1 MNDIPI
7 SFLLI
12 SLALLIVISGFFSG
26 SETSLMSL
34 NRYRLKNLS
43 DKKHKGASRAQRL
56 LETPERL
63 IGVILLGNNLVN
75 ILASAIGT
83 IIGTRLM
90 GDYGFIFSTFVLT
103 FVILVFAEVTPKTLA
118 ALHPERFAFPST
130 IILKPL
136 SFISFPVVWFIN
148 LFTRSIFKILGISAK
163 ARSHYDLNSEELRIV
178 VNEAST
184 MIPHQHQK
192 MLLSILDLEK
202 VTVEDIM
209 IPRNEIIGIDINDDW
224 QDIIRQL
231 SESQHT
237 RLPIYDSDIDKICGM
252 IHIREALH
260 LFNKEITS
268 KEDLQ
273 KIIREPYFVPE
284 GTPLNTQLLNFQHE
298 KRRIGLVVN
307 EYGDIQ
313 GLVTLED
320 ILEEIVG
327 EFTTDPSVHSKDI
340 HLQEDGTY
348 LVDGSASIREL
359 NRILEWNLP
368 TEGPKTLNGL
378 ILEYLETIPDPGTSL
393 LIADYPFEIVQSSQ
407 NTVKT
412 IRISPNRKQ
421 NHEKST
427 TSTDNNISEN

>member
-1 MNDIPI
+1 MNDIPL
-7 SFLLI
+7 SFLFITLT
-12 SLALLIVISGFFSG
+12 LLIIISSFFSG

-34 NRYRLKNLS
+34 NRYRLKNLT
-43 DKKHKGASRAQRL
+43 DKKHKGATRAQRL

-103 FVILVFAEVTPKTLA
+103 FIILVFAEVTPKTLA
-118 ALHPERFAFPST
+118 VLHPERFAFPAT
-130 IILKPL
+130 IILRPL
-136 SFISFPVVWFIN
+136 SFISFPVVWFIS
-148 LFTRSIFKILGISAK
+148 LFTRGIFKLLRINAK

-184 MIPHQHQK
+184 MIPQQHQQ

-209 IPRNEIIGIDINDDW
+209 IPRNDITGIDINDDW
-224 QDIIRQL
+224 QEIIHQL

-237 RLPIYDSDIDKICGM
+237 RLPIYDGDIDKVRGM

-260 LFNKEITS
+260 LFNKEKTN

-284 GTPLNTQLLNFQHE
+284 GTPLNTQLLNFQRE

-327 EFTTDPSVHSKDI
+327 EFTTDPSVHSKDV

-348 LVDGSASIREL
+348 LVDGSTSIREL
-359 NRILEWNLP
+359 NRILKWDLP
-368 TEGPKTLNGL
+368 TKGPKTLNGL

-393 LIADYPFEIVQSSQ
+393 LIANYPFEIVQISQ
-407 NTVKT
+407 NAVKT
-412 IRISPNRKQ
+412 VRINPNWKQ
-421 NHEKST
+421 GSSELT
-427 TSTDNNISEN
+427 TPADNN

>member
-1 MNDIPI
+1 MNDIPL
-7 SFLLI
+7 SFLFI
-12 SLALLIVISGFFSG
+12 TLALLIIISGFFSG
-26 SETSLMSL
+26 SETGLMSL
-34 NRYRLKNLS
+34 NRYRLKNLA

-90 GDYGFIFSTFVLT
+90 GDYGFVFSTFVLT
-103 FVILVFAEVTPKTLA
+103 FVILIFAEVTPKTLA

-130 IILKPL
+130 IILRPL
-136 SFISFPVVWFIN
+136 SVISFPIVWFIN
-148 LFTRSIFKILGISAK
+148 LFTRVIFKLLGISAK
-163 ARSHYDLNSEELRIV
+163 ARSHYDLSSDELRIV

-184 MIPHQHQK
+184 MIPHQHQQ

-209 IPRNEIIGIDINDDW
+209 VPRNEIAGVNINDDW
-224 QDIIRQL
+224 QDIIHQL
-231 SESQHT
+231 AESQHT
-237 RLPIYDSDIDKICGM
+237 RIPIFDGDIDKVRGM
-252 IHIREALH
+252 IHIRNALH
-260 LFNKEITS
+260 LFSKEETS
-268 KEDLQ
+268 KDDLQ

-284 GTPLNTQLLNFQHE
+284 GTPLNTQLLNFQRE
-298 KRRIGLVVN
+298 RRRIGLVVN

-327 EFTTDPSVHSKDI
+327 EFTTDPSIHSKDI
-340 HLQEDGTY
+340 HLQEDGSY
-348 LVDGSASIREL
+348 LVDGSTSIREL
-359 NRILEWNLP
+359 NRILEWDLP
-368 TEGPKTLNGL
+368 TEGPKTINGL

-393 LIADYPFEIVQSSQ
+393 LIADYPLEIVQTSQ

-412 IRISPNRKQ
+412 VHINPNWKQGGGESSSSEDIS
-421 NHEKST
+421 
-427 TSTDNNISEN
+427 

>member
-1 MNDIPI
+1 MNDIPL
-7 SFLLI
+7 SFLFI
-12 SLALLIVISGFFSG
+12 TLALLIIISGFFSG
-26 SETSLMSL
+26 SETGLMSL
-34 NRYRLKNLS
+34 NRYRLKNLA

-90 GDYGFIFSTFVLT
+90 GDYGFVFSTFVLT
-103 FVILVFAEVTPKTLA
+103 FVILIFAEVTPKTLA

-130 IILKPL
+130 IILRPL
-136 SFISFPVVWFIN
+136 SVISFPIVWFIN
-148 LFTRSIFKILGISAK
+148 LFTRVIFKLLGVSAK
-163 ARSHYDLNSEELRIV
+163 ARSHYDLSSDELRIV

-184 MIPHQHQK
+184 MIPHQHQQ

-209 IPRNEIIGIDINDDW
+209 VPRNEIAGVNINDDW
-224 QDIIRQL
+224 QDIIHQL
-231 SESQHT
+231 AESQHT
-237 RLPIYDSDIDKICGM
+237 RIPIFDGDIDKVRGM
-252 IHIREALH
+252 IHIRNALH
-260 LFNKEITS
+260 LFSKEETS
-268 KEDLQ
+268 KDDLQ

-284 GTPLNTQLLNFQHE
+284 GTPLNTQLLNFQRE
-298 KRRIGLVVN
+298 RRRIGLVVN

-327 EFTTDPSVHSKDI
+327 EFTTDPSIHSKDI
-340 HLQEDGTY
+340 HLQEDGSY
-348 LVDGSASIREL
+348 LVDGSTSIREL
-359 NRILEWNLP
+359 NRILEWDLP
-368 TEGPKTLNGL
+368 TEGPKTINGL

-393 LIADYPFEIVQSSQ
+393 LIADYPLEIVQTSQ

-412 IRISPNRKQ
+412 VHINPNWKQGGGESSSSEDIS
-421 NHEKST
+421 
-427 TSTDNNISEN
+427 